1 MNTTADSISRAN
13 DQVDKTKQ
21 IMQQNVKKVLN
32 NQNDLSAALTGTSDL
47 KFQAS
52 DNFKDAK
59 KINKDA
65 KAKNGLGTK
74 CKLIILVFILISII
88 AVLLWFLI

>member
-47 KFQAS
+47 KF
-52 DNFKDAK
+52 
-59 KINKDA
+59 
-65 KAKNGLGTK
+65 
-74 CKLIILVFILISII
+74 
-88 AVLLWFLI
+88 